1 MSGTNDTVS
10 AGDVTSPGIGHGNR
24 AIAALLSF
32 FVSILV
38 AAFARQGMAWL
49 AARVELI
56 EGTQFAEFDDVP
68 LWLLVSSTAFFIVP
82 FVLFYL
88 YFRRVGQR
96 LEEERIAMLL
106 GQPNRVNAAIFAYLL
121 PYLVVLPLM
130 LIFMVLVL

>member
-1 MSGTNDTVS
+1 MSDTNDTMS
-10 AGDVTSPGIGHGNR
+10 ARDVGSPWISHGNR
-24 AIAALLSF
+24 GIAALLSF

-38 AAFARQGMAWL
+38 AAFARQAVAW
-49 AARVELI
+49 AAAQGELI

-68 LWLLVSSTAFFIVP
+68 LWLLVSSAAFFIVP
-82 FVLFYL
+82 FVFFYL
-88 YFRRVGQR
+88 YFRRVGQG
-96 LEEERIAMLL
+96 LEKERMALQM